1 MSKIDIT
8 LYVHMWIPLA
18 TKTFCLKHFSNA
30 LSTFEFL
37 HSNVNFWISPTHCQL
52 LNFSNA
58 LSTFEFLQ
66 STVNF
71 WISLTHCQLL
81 NFSNALSIF
90 EFLQSTVNFWI
101 SPTHCQ
107 LLNFSKALSTFD
119 KHWKR
124 QNIQNMSKKQ
134 VQVKKVTFLLVLL
147 WRILNF
153 IKLSFKKS
161 YS

>member
-1 MSKIDIT
+1 MVINLKYKYGNFSNSFLRKGKYLIFAFRAPLGDPQMSTFSSLKRPFSWAFFSALKQTEWINEIYENICGFYYISWMSKIDIT

-71 WISLTHCQLL
+71 
-81 NFSNALSIF
+81 
-90 EFLQSTVNFWI
+90 
-101 SPTHCQ
+101 
-107 LLNFSKALSTFD
+107 
-119 KHWKR
+119 
-124 QNIQNMSKKQ
+124 
-134 VQVKKVTFLLVLL
+134 
-147 WRILNF
+147 
-153 IKLSFKKS
+153 
-161 YS
+161 